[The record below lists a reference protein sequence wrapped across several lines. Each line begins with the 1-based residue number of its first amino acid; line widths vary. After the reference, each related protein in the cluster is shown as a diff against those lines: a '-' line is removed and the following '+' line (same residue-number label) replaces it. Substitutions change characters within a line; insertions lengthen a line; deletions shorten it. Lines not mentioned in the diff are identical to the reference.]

1 VVEIRYQIINLNT
14 GSALHSSEFVTWFG
28 CIFQPNAIF
37 WLYVF
42 YYVRAVS
49 ETKPKTM
56 PKAGTKKG
64 DGVAPHGTETEKKS
78 LEDGDEDEA
87 VSLR

>member
-1 VVEIRYQIINLNT
+1 MP
-14 GSALHSSEFVTWFG
+14 SSGFT
-28 CIFQPNAIF
+28 C
-37 WLYVF
+37 F

-64 DGVAPHGTETEKKS
+64 DGGAPHGTETEKKS

>member
-1 VVEIRYQIINLNT
+1 MVRMPF
-14 GSALHSSEFVTWFG
+14 SAKCHLLALLF
-28 CIFQPNAIF
+28 
-37 WLYVF
+37 F

-49 ETKPKTM
+49 EPNTM

-64 DGVAPHGTETEKKS
+64 DGGAPHGTETEKKS